1 MSATWGHNLPKFNL
15 EQNEVQR
22 GDERK
27 IGFCPITSTVK

>member
-15 EQNEVQR
+15 EKNEVQR
-22 GDERK
+22 GDEK